1 MKKILFTL
9 LVCLGLTSNAMAK
22 EWKTVRFMVEGAYP
36 PFNWTSEDGELVGF
50 DVDLANALCD
60 ELQVKCVIGKQD
72 WDGIIPALLARK
84 SDAIIAAMTITPA
97 REKKVAFTEP
107 YARVPQRFVMSKDR
121 EIDPSEA
128 GMDGIVV
135 GVQRATV
142 GDQYLSHAYPDIEL
156 RRYNTFDEAFTDLIN
171 GRLDTVFG
179 GAIGLRSGFLD
190 TDQGKDFHF
199 TGPAYSEPKWFGKG
213 VGIAIRKQDK
223 DLQALLNKGLAAL
236 IANGKHK
243 SIASKYFPYDIYN
256 VESM

>member
-1 MKKILFTL
+1 MKKIILTL
-9 LVCLGLTSNAMAK
+9 LVCLGLSSNAIAK
-22 EWKTVRFMVEGAYP
+22 EWNTIRFVVEGAYP
-36 PFNWTSEDGELVGF
+36 PFNWTTQEGELVGF

-60 ELQVKCVIGKQD
+60 ELKVRCEIGKQD

-84 SDAIIAAMTITPA
+84 SDAIIAAMTITEA
-97 REKKVAFTEP
+97 REKKVAFTAP
-107 YARVPQRFVMSKDR
+107 YALVPQRFVMHKDR
-121 EIDPSEA
+121 EVDTSEK

-142 GDQYLSHAYPDIEL
+142 GDQYLSHAYANIEL

-190 TDQGKDFHF
+190 TEQGQDFHF
-199 TGPAYSEPKWFGKG
+199 TGPSYTEQKWFGKG
-213 VGIAIRKQDK
+213 VGIAVRKQDK
-223 DLQALLNKGLAAL
+223 DLRDLLNKGLEAL
-236 IANGKHK
+236 ILNGTHK
-243 SIASKYFPYDIYN
+243 TIADKYFPYDIYN